1 MGSPTELVTEQ
12 LYELNAYG
20 SAMAPLFMNLTFWIG
35 AFMLLVIMK
44 QEVDGEGVRKL
55 TVTQRYLGRFLL
67 LAAMA
72 VN

>member
-35 AFMLLVIMK
+35 AFNAAGHH
-44 QEVDGEGVRKL
+44 EAGS
-55 TVTQRYLGRFLL
+55 GR
-67 LAAMA
+67 
-72 VN
+72 